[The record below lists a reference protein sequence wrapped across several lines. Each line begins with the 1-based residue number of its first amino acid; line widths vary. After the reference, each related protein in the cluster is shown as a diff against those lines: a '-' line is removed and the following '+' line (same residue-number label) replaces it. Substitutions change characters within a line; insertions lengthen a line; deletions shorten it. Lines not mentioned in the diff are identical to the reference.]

1 MMDRRP
7 FFFKRFALFHHRST
21 MKIGT
26 DAIMLAKWVE
36 VSENDD
42 VLDIGTGCGLIP
54 LMLAQKGIKSADAVE
69 IDRDS
74 YDEAAKNFI
83 NSAWKS
89 QLYAINDDIKD
100 YAARCE
106 KKYDL
111 IVSNPPFFFGDNI
124 PEKAKK
130 GLARHTNT
138 LSYNDLLKSV
148 KRLLKPDGRFAL
160 VLPAIESKTFL
171 KDAENQGF
179 FLKKEMKI
187 VPIEGKEPNR
197 INMQLVVNQCDEI
210 ESEVF
215 VMRKPDHS
223 FTKEYKEFL
232 KDYYLD

>member
-1 MMDRRP
+1 MDCRP
-7 FFFKRFALFHHRST
+7 FFFKKFGLFHHRST

-26 DAIMLAKWVE
+26 DAILLARWVE

-74 YDEAAKNFI
+74 CEEAAQNFSI
-83 NSAWKS
+83 SAWNS
-89 QLYAINDDIKD
+89 RLFAINDDIKH
-100 YAARCE
+100 YAEISTKR
-106 KKYDL
+106 YDL

-138 LSYNDLLKSV
+138 LSYKDLLISAK
-148 KRLLKPDGRFAL
+148 KLLKPEGRFAL
-160 VLPAIESKTFL
+160 VLPARESRTFL
-171 KDAENQGF
+171 QEAENQGF
-179 FLKKEMKI
+179 FLEKEMKI

-197 INMQLVVNQCDEI
+197 INMQLVVNQVDSI
-210 ESEVF
+210 KSETF
-215 VMRKPDHS
+215 VLRHPDHS
-223 FTKEYKEFL
+223 FTKDYKDFL
-232 KDYYLD
+232 KDYYLN

>member
-1 MMDRRP
+1 MDQRP

-26 DAIMLAKWVE
+26 DAILLARWVD
-36 VSENDD
+36 VNENDE

-54 LMLAQKGIKSADAVE
+54 LMLAQKGVKSVDAVE
-69 IDRDS
+69 IDKDS
-74 YDEAAKNFI
+74 CDEAAQNFS

-89 QLYAINDDIKD
+89 QLFAINDDVKD
-100 YAARCE
+100 YADSCT

-138 LSYNDLLKSV
+138 LSYNDLLISV
-148 KRLLKPDGRFAL
+148 KKLLKPEGRFAL
-160 VLPAIESKTFL
+160 VLPARESKTFL

-179 FLKKEMKI
+179 YLKKEMKI

-197 INMQLVVNQCDEI
+197 INMQLVVNQVDKI
-210 ESEVF
+210 ESEIF
-215 VMRKPDHS
+215 VLRNQDHS
-223 FTKEYKEFL
+223 FTKDYKEFL

>member
-1 MMDRRP
+1 MDCRP
-7 FFFKRFALFHHRST
+7 FFFKKFGLFHHRST

-26 DAIMLAKWVE
+26 DAILLARWTE
-36 VSENDD
+36 VTENDD

-74 YDEAAKNFI
+74 YEEATQNFS
-83 NSAWKS
+83 NSAWKTRIF
-89 QLYAINDDIKD
+89 AVNDDIKH
-100 YAARCE
+100 YSEICT

-138 LSYNDLLKSV
+138 LSYNDLLSSV
-148 KRLLKPDGRFAL
+148 KKLLKPNGRFSL
-160 VLPAIESKTFL
+160 VLPARESKTFL

-179 FLKKEMKI
+179 FLEKELLI

-197 INMQLVVNQCDEI
+197 INMQLVVNQVDSVK
-210 ESEVF
+210 SETF
-215 VMRKPDHS
+215 VLRHKDHS
-223 FTKEYKEFL
+223 FTKEYKDFL
-232 KDYYLD
+232 KDYYLN

>member
-1 MMDRRP
+1 MDCRP
-7 FFFKRFALFHHRST
+7 FFFKKFGLFHHRST

-26 DAIMLAKWVE
+26 DAILLGRWTE
-36 VSENDD
+36 VSENDE

-69 IDRDS
+69 IDNDS
-74 YDEAAKNFI
+74 YEEAAQNFS
-83 NSAWKS
+83 NSAWNS
-89 QLYAINDDIKD
+89 RLFAIHDDIKH
-100 YAARCE
+100 YAEICE

-111 IVSNPPFFFGDNI
+111 VVSNPPFYFGDNI

-138 LSYNDLLKSV
+138 LSYNDLLSAV
-148 KRLLKPDGRFAL
+148 KKIMKPGGRFSL

-179 FLKKEMKI
+179 FLEKELLI

-197 INMQLVVNQCDEI
+197 INMQLVVNQVNSIKTET
-210 ESEVF
+210 F
-215 VMRKPDHS
+215 VLRHPDHS
-223 FTKEYKEFL
+223 FTKEYKDFL
-232 KDYYLD
+232 KDYYLH

>member
-1 MMDRRP
+1 MDQRP

-26 DAIMLAKWVE
+26 DAILLGRWVD
-36 VSENDD
+36 VNGDD
-42 VLDIGTGCGLIP
+42 EVLDIGTGCGLLP

-69 IDRDS
+69 IDQDS
-74 YDEAAKNFI
+74 FEEAAQNFS

-89 QLYAINDDIKD
+89 RLFAVNDDIKH
-100 YAARCE
+100 YAELCT

-111 IVSNPPFFFGDNI
+111 VVSNPPFFFGDNI
-124 PEKAKK
+124 PEKEKK

-138 LSYNDLLKSV
+138 LSYNDLLISV
-148 KRLLKPDGRFAL
+148 KQLLKPDGRFAL
-160 VLPAIESKTFL
+160 VLPARESLTFL

-197 INMQLVVNQCDEI
+197 INMQLVVNQVGRV
-210 ESEVF
+210 ESETF
-215 VMRKPDHS
+215 VLRHPDHS

>member
-1 MMDRRP
+1 MDCRP

-26 DAIMLAKWVE
+26 DAILLARWTE

-74 YDEAAKNFI
+74 YEEAAQNFS

-89 QLYAINDDIKD
+89 KLFAINDDIKH
-100 YAARCE
+100 YASICE
-106 KKYDL
+106 KKYNL
-111 IVSNPPFFFGDNI
+111 IISNPPFFFGDNI

-138 LSYNDLLKSV
+138 LTYKDLLTSVKSLLKS
-148 KRLLKPDGRFAL
+148 DGRFAL
-160 VLPAIESKTFL
+160 VLPALESKTFL
-171 KDAENQGF
+171 KEAENQGF
-179 FLKKEMKI
+179 YLDKEMKI

-197 INMQLVVNQCDEI
+197 INMQLVVNQVDKTETEI
-210 ESEVF
+210 F
-215 VMRKPDHS
+215 VLRNPDHS
-223 FTKEYKEFL
+223 FTKDYKEFL

>member
-1 MMDRRP
+1 MDCRP
-7 FFFKRFALFHHRST
+7 FFFKKFALFHHRST

-26 DAIMLAKWVE
+26 DAILLARWVE
-36 VSENDD
+36 VTANDD

-69 IDRDS
+69 IDKDS
-74 YDEAAKNFI
+74 CEEAAQNFS

-89 QLYAINDDIKD
+89 QLSAINEDVKA
-100 YAARCE
+100 YAAHCE

-111 IVSNPPFFFGDNI
+111 IVSNPPFYFGDNI

-138 LSYNDLLKSV
+138 LGYNDLLASV
-148 KRLLKPDGRFAL
+148 KKLLKPDGRFAL
-160 VLPAIESKTFL
+160 VLPALESKTFL
-171 KDAENQGF
+171 KEAENQGF
-179 FLKKEMKI
+179 FLQKEMKI

-197 INMQLVVNQCDEI
+197 INMQLVVNQVDVIGTET
-210 ESEVF
+210 F
-215 VMRKPDHS
+215 VLRNKDHT
-223 FTKEYKEFL
+223 FTNYYKDFL

>member
-1 MMDRRP
+1 MDQRP

-26 DAIMLAKWVE
+26 DAILLGRWVE
-36 VSENDD
+36 VNEDD
-42 VLDIGTGCGLIP
+42 EVLDIGTGCGLLP

-69 IDRDS
+69 IDSDS
-74 YDEAAKNFI
+74 YEEAAQNFS

-89 QLYAINDDIKD
+89 RLFAVNDDIKH
-100 YAARCE
+100 YAWNCT

-111 IVSNPPFFFGDNI
+111 VVSNPPFFFGDNI
-124 PEKAKK
+124 PEKEKK

-138 LSYNDLLKSV
+138 LSYNDLLVSV
-148 KRLLKPDGRFAL
+148 KKLLKPDGRFAL
-160 VLPAIESKTFL
+160 VLPARESLTFL

-197 INMQLVVNQCDEI
+197 INMQLVVNQVDKV
-210 ESEVF
+210 ESETF
-215 VMRKPDHS
+215 VLRYPDHS

>member
-1 MMDRRP
+1 MDQRP

-26 DAIMLAKWVE
+26 DAILLGRWVE
-36 VSENDD
+36 VNGDD
-42 VLDIGTGCGLIP
+42 EVLDIGTGCGLLP

-69 IDRDS
+69 IDHDS
-74 YDEAAKNFI
+74 FEEAAQNFS

-89 QLYAINDDIKD
+89 RLFAVNDDIKH
-100 YAARCE
+100 YAEICT

-111 IVSNPPFFFGDNI
+111 VVSNPPFFFGDNI
-124 PEKAKK
+124 PEKEKK

-138 LSYNDLLKSV
+138 LSYNDLLISV
-148 KRLLKPDGRFAL
+148 KKLLKPDGRFAL
-160 VLPAIESKTFL
+160 VLPARESLTFL
-171 KDAENQGF
+171 KEAENQGF

-197 INMQLVVNQCDEI
+197 INMQLVVNQVDKV
-210 ESEVF
+210 ESETF
-215 VMRKPDHS
+215 VLRHPDHS

>member
-1 MMDRRP
+1 MDCCP
-7 FFFKRFALFHHRST
+7 FFFKKFALFHHRST

-26 DAIMLAKWVE
+26 DAILLARWVE
-36 VSENDD
+36 VTQNDD

-69 IDRDS
+69 IHRDS
-74 YDEAAKNFI
+74 YEEAAQNFS

-89 QLYAINDDIKD
+89 RLFAINDDIRH
-100 YAARCE
+100 YAEMCS

-124 PEKAKK
+124 PEKAVK

-148 KRLLKPDGRFAL
+148 KKLLKPEGRFAL
-160 VLPAIESKTFL
+160 VLPARESKTFL

-179 FLKKEMKI
+179 YLQKEMKI
-187 VPIEGKEPNR
+187 VPIEGKEMNR
-197 INMQLVVNQCDEI
+197 INMQLVVNQVDYI
-210 ESEVF
+210 ESETF
-215 VMRKPDHS
+215 VLRYADHS
-223 FTKEYKEFL
+223 FTKYYKDFL

>member
-1 MMDRRP
+1 MDCRP
-7 FFFKRFALFHHRST
+7 FFFKKFGLFHHRST

-26 DAIMLAKWVE
+26 DAIILGRWVE
-36 VSENDD
+36 VSENDN
-42 VLDIGTGCGLIP
+42 VLDIGTGCGLLP

-69 IDRDS
+69 IDRES
-74 YDEAAKNFI
+74 FEEAAQNFA
-83 NSAWKS
+83 NSAWNS
-89 QLYAINDDIKD
+89 RLSAINEDVKD
-100 YAARCE
+100 YAWHCS

-111 IVSNPPFFFGDNI
+111 IVSNPPFYFGDNI

-138 LSYNDLLKSV
+138 LNYKDLLQSV
-148 KRLLKPDGRFAL
+148 KKLLKPDGRFAL

-171 KDAENQGF
+171 KEAENQGF

-197 INMQLVVNQCDEI
+197 INMQLVVNQVDDVEK
-210 ESEVF
+210 ETF
-215 VMRKPDHS
+215 VLRNQDHS
-223 FTKEYKEFL
+223 FTKDYKDFL

>member
-1 MMDRRP
+1 MDQRP

-26 DAIMLAKWVE
+26 DAILLGRWVD
-36 VSENDD
+36 VNGDD
-42 VLDIGTGCGLIP
+42 EVLDIGTGCGLLP

-69 IDRDS
+69 IDHDS
-74 YDEAAKNFI
+74 FKEAAQTFS

-89 QLYAINDDIKD
+89 RLFAINDDIKR
-100 YAARCE
+100 YAESCS

-111 IVSNPPFFFGDNI
+111 VVSNPPFFFGDNI
-124 PEKAKK
+124 PEKEKK

-138 LSYNDLLKSV
+138 LSYNDLLISV
-148 KRLLKPDGRFAL
+148 KQLLKPDGRFAL
-160 VLPAIESKTFL
+160 VLPARESLTFL

-197 INMQLVVNQCDEI
+197 INMQLVVNQVGRV
-210 ESEVF
+210 ESETF
-215 VMRKPDHS
+215 VLRHPDHS

>member
-1 MMDRRP
+1 MDCRP
-7 FFFKRFALFHHRST
+7 FFFKRFGLFHHRST

-26 DAIMLAKWVE
+26 DAILLARWVE
-36 VSENDD
+36 VSENDE

-54 LMLAQKGIKSADAVE
+54 LMLAQKGIKNADAVE

-74 YDEAAKNFI
+74 YEEATQNFN

-89 QLYAINDDIKD
+89 HLFAVNDDIKH
-100 YAARCE
+100 YAITCG

-138 LSYNDLLKSV
+138 LSYNDLLISV
-148 KRLLKPDGRFAL
+148 KKLLKPEGRFAL
-160 VLPAIESKTFL
+160 VLPARDSKTFL

-179 FLKKEMKI
+179 YLQKEMHI
-187 VPIEGKEPNR
+187 VPIEGKASNR
-197 INMQLVVNQCDEI
+197 VNMQLVVNQIDEV
-210 ESEVF
+210 ERETF
-215 VMRKPDHS
+215 VLRNPDHS
-223 FTKEYKEFL
+223 FTKEYKDFL

>member
-1 MMDRRP
+1 MDCRP
-7 FFFKRFALFHHRST
+7 FFFKKFGLFHHRST

-26 DAIMLAKWVE
+26 DAILLARWTE

-54 LMLAQKGIKSADAVE
+54 LMLAQKGIKSVDAVE

-74 YDEAAKNFI
+74 YEEAAQNFS
-83 NSAWKS
+83 NSAWKTRIF
-89 QLYAINDDIKD
+89 AINDDIKH
-100 YAARCE
+100 YSEICT

-111 IVSNPPFFFGDNI
+111 IVSNPPFFFGDNV

-130 GLARHTNT
+130 SLARHTNT
-138 LSYNDLLKSV
+138 LSYNELLVSV
-148 KRLLKPDGRFAL
+148 KKVMKSEGRFSL
-160 VLPAIESKTFL
+160 VLPARESKTFL

-179 FLKKEMKI
+179 YLKKELLLG
-187 VPIEGKEPNR
+187 PIEGKEPNR
-197 INMQLVVNQCDEI
+197 INMQLVVNQVDNI
-210 ESEVF
+210 ESETF
-215 VMRKPDHS
+215 VLRHPDHS

>member
-1 MMDRRP
+1 MDCRP
-7 FFFKRFALFHHRST
+7 FFFKRFGLFHHRST

-26 DAIMLAKWVE
+26 DAILLARWVE
-36 VSENDD
+36 VSENDE

-54 LMLAQKGIKSADAVE
+54 LMLAQKGIKNADAVE

-74 YDEAAKNFI
+74 YEEATQNFN

-89 QLYAINDDIKD
+89 HLFAVNDDIKH
-100 YAARCE
+100 YAITCG

-138 LSYNDLLKSV
+138 LSYNDLLISV
-148 KRLLKPDGRFAL
+148 KKLLKPEGRFAL
-160 VLPAIESKTFL
+160 VLPALESKTFL

-179 FLKKEMKI
+179 YLQKEMKI
-187 VPIEGKEPNR
+187 VPIEGKESNR
-197 INMQLVVNQCDEI
+197 VNMQLVVNQIDEV
-210 ESEVF
+210 ERETF
-215 VMRKPDHS
+215 VLRNPDHS
-223 FTKEYKEFL
+223 FTKEYKDFL